1 MAITASKRK
10 FMNHCKGLIMGPVDH
25 LPTFVEFY
33 NTLPG
38 TNEEISQGTFTE
50 MLNHIENMPD
60 FDMILDPEVDKFA
73 QLYINMAI
81 GQEGPRVTPN
91 EYSDGS
97 EVPDPSTFEQ
107 PKTEAEPEAGPKTK
121 KAKAQAEAKAKA
133 QAEAK
138 KAKKAKKAKT
148 EQAEPKTRKSSKAYY
163 NWVNRFASRVGIMDE
178 AIIEALRGNDVKEYY
193 EGKQHC
199 YVVLACRCKLLDMY
213 RQTGD
218 ETLKA
223 YALARSNKKTLE
235 SLKKVNYFNIA
246 DLVD

>member
-10 FMNHCKGLIMGPVDH
+10 FLNHCKSLILGPVDH

-33 NTLPG
+33 NSLPG

-60 FDMILDPEVDKFA
+60 FDMVLDPEVDKFA
-73 QLYINMAI
+73 QRYINMAI
-81 GQEGPRVTPN
+81 GAEGPRVTPN

-107 PKTEAEPEAGPKTK
+107 PK
-121 KAKAQAEAKAKA
+121 AEAPKK
-133 QAEAK
+133 ER
-138 KAKKAKKAKT
+138 KAKKAKAKT
-148 EQAEPKTRKSSKAYY
+148 EQAEEPKTRKSSKAYY
-163 NWVNRFASRVGIMDE
+163 NWVNRFASQVGITDE
-178 AIIEALRGNDVKEYY
+178 AIIEALRGDDVKEYY
-193 EGKQHC
+193 AGKQHC
-199 YVVLACRCKLLDMY
+199 YVVLACRSKLLDMY

-246 DLVD
+246 DLVA

>member
-10 FMNHCKGLIMGPVDH
+10 FLNHCKSLILGPVEH

-50 MLNHIENMPD
+50 MLNHIENMPE

-107 PKTEAEPEAGPKTK
+107 PKTEASEAGPKTK
-121 KAKAQAEAKAKA
+121 KAKAEAATKAKA
-133 QAEAK
+133 E
-138 KAKKAKKAKT
+138 AKKAKKAKT
-148 EQAEPKTRKSSKAYY
+148 EQAEPKARKSSKAYY
-163 NWVNRFASRVGIMDE
+163 NWVDRFASQVGIMDE
-178 AIIEALRGNDVKEYY
+178 AIIEALRGADVREYY
-193 EGKQHC
+193 AGKEHC
-199 YVVLACRCKLLDMY
+199 YIVLACRCKLLDMY

>member
-10 FMNHCKGLIMGPVDH
+10 FLNHCKSLILGPVDH

-33 NTLPG
+33 NSLPG

-60 FDMILDPEVDKFA
+60 FDMVLDPEVDKFA
-73 QLYINMAI
+73 QRYINMAI
-81 GQEGPRVTPN
+81 GAEGPRVTPN

-107 PKTEAEPEAGPKTK
+107 PK
-121 KAKAQAEAKAKA
+121 AEAPKK
-133 QAEAK
+133 ER
-138 KAKKAKKAKT
+138 KAKKAKAKT
-148 EQAEPKTRKSSKAYY
+148 EQAEEPKTRKSSKAYY
-163 NWVNRFASRVGIMDE
+163 NWVNRFASQVGIMDE
-178 AIIEALRGNDVKEYY
+178 AIIEALRGDDVKEYY
-193 EGKQHC
+193 AGKQHC
-199 YVVLACRCKLLDMY
+199 YVVLACRSKLLDMY

-246 DLVD
+246 DLVA

>member
-10 FMNHCKGLIMGPVDH
+10 FLNHCKSLILGPVEH

-50 MLNHIENMPD
+50 MLNHIENMPE

-91 EYSDGS
+91 EYNDGS

-107 PKTEAEPEAGPKTK
+107 PKTEAEPKTEAPKK
-121 KAKAQAEAKAKA
+121 EP
-133 QAEAK
+133 
-138 KAKKAKKAKT
+138 KAKKAKT
-148 EQAEPKTRKSSKAYY
+148 EQAKAEPKTRKSSKAYY
-163 NWVNRFASRVGIMDE
+163 NWVDRFASQVGITDE
-178 AIIEALRGNDVKEYY
+178 AILEALRGDDVKEYY
-193 EGKQHC
+193 AGKEHC
-199 YVVLACRCKLLDMY
+199 YIVLACRCKLLDMY

-246 DLVD
+246 DLVT

>member
-10 FMNHCKGLIMGPVDH
+10 FLNHCKSLILGPVDH

-33 NTLPG
+33 NSLPG

-73 QLYINMAI
+73 QRYINMAI

-107 PKTEAEPEAGPKTK
+107 PKTEAEP
-121 KAKAQAEAKAKA
+121 
-133 QAEAK
+133 
-138 KAKKAKKAKT
+138 KAKKAKAKTEKAKT
-148 EQAEPKTRKSSKAYY
+148 EPKTRKSSKAYY
-163 NWVNRFASRVGIMDE
+163 NWVDRFASQVGIMDE
-178 AIIEALRGNDVKEYY
+178 AIIEALRGDDVKQYY
-193 EGKQHC
+193 AGKEHC
-199 YVVLACRCKLLDMY
+199 YIVLACRCKLLDMY

-246 DLVD
+246 DLIG

>member
-10 FMNHCKGLIMGPVDH
+10 FLNHCKGLILGPVDH

-33 NTLPG
+33 NSLPG

-50 MLNHIENMPD
+50 MLRHIENMPD

-73 QLYINMAI
+73 QLYINMAV
-81 GQEGPRVTPN
+81 GAEAPRVTPN

-97 EVPDPSTFEQ
+97 EVPDPSTFET
-107 PKTEAEPEAGPKTK
+107 PK
-121 KAKAQAEAKAKA
+121 AEASED
-133 QAEAK
+133 EAP
-138 KAKKAKKAKT
+138 KAKKAKT
-148 EQAEPKTRKSSKAYY
+148 KKAEPKTRKSSKAYY
-163 NWVNRFASRVGIMDE
+163 NWVDRFASQVGITDE
-178 AIIEALRGNDVKEYY
+178 AILEALRGDDVKEYY
-193 EGKQHC
+193 AGKEHC
-199 YVVLACRCKLLDMY
+199 YIVLACRCKLLDMY

-218 ETLKA
+218 ECLKA
-223 YALARSNKKTLE
+223 FALARSNKKTLE

>member
-10 FMNHCKGLIMGPVDH
+10 FLNHCKSLILGPVDH

-33 NTLPG
+33 NSLPG

-50 MLNHIENMPD
+50 MLNHIEDMPD
-60 FDMILDPEVDKFA
+60 FDMVLDPEVDKFA
-73 QLYINMAI
+73 QRYINMAI
-81 GQEGPRVTPN
+81 GAEGPRVTPN

-107 PKTEAEPEAGPKTK
+107 PKTEAPKK
-121 KAKAQAEAKAKA
+121 ER
-133 QAEAK
+133 
-138 KAKKAKKAKT
+138 KAKKAKAKT
-148 EQAEPKTRKSSKAYY
+148 EQAEEPKTRKSSKAYY
-163 NWVNRFASRVGIMDE
+163 NWVNRFASQVGIMDE
-178 AIIEALRGNDVKEYY
+178 AIIEALRGDDVKEYY
-193 EGKQHC
+193 AGKQHC
-199 YVVLACRCKLLDMY
+199 YVVLACRSKLLDMY

-246 DLVD
+246 DLVA